1 VLTAWL
7 LGVSLVS
14 GAACAR
20 ETVDYP
26 CQGPSPVEVPKDH
39 PEAFGVIARPLM
51 FRAFG
56 SLPDATIADWQPGTI
71 QKVLILHI
79 ESSGDV
85 HVRGARCTD
94 GKALRFWYKS
104 PAPFTSR
111 DASSTPFPISVLEST
126 GDEVLTLPP
135 TEAGAGLLP
144 TRMGYMFFT
153 TPGLWRISVET
164 RGTTNTVVFR
174 VGLP

>member
-1 VLTAWL
+1 
-7 LGVSLVS
+7 
-14 GAACAR
+14 
-20 ETVDYP
+20 
-26 CQGPSPVEVPKDH
+26 
-39 PEAFGVIARPLM
+39 M

-56 SLPDATIADWQPGTI
+56 SLSDATIADWQPGSI

-79 ESSGDV
+79 ASSGEV
-85 HVRGARCTD
+85 HVRGARCSD

-111 DASSTPFPISVLEST
+111 DASSTPFPVSVLEST

-135 TEAGAGLLP
+135 TEVGLSLP

-153 TPGLWRISVET
+153 TPGLWRITVET
-164 RGTTNTVVFR
+164 SGSTNNVVFR
-174 VGLP
+174 VGPP